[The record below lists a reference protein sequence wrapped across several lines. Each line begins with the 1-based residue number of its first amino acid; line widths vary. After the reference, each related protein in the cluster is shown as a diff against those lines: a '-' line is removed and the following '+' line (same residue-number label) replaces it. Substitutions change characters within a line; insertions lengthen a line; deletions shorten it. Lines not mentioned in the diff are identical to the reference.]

1 MTRIF
6 ISYDRDDRNFT
17 RQLAS
22 KLRRVFGQV
31 WFDENLYG
39 GEDWWNEIRRQI
51 ADCDIFIYLLT
62 EASAQ
67 SEYCQAEHA
76 EAERL
81 RKEVLPVRLS
91 AVNTVPS
98 FLQKIQYVDMSDGGL
113 TVENFTELTAAIK
126 QISDKIAED
135 NARLTHAE
143 TAKRHRS
150 ITLRWVILL
159 VVLAPLLLGGGV
171 LLAAPRPPFNGQ
183 IAYVTVTGKNHNNDI
198 YVVDGGFPWMIG
210 RYLHNNVHKIA
221 SQVENT
227 GIAWSLDGKRLLY
240 SAQTDGNI
248 ELYVMNADGS
258 DARRLTNT
266 PNAAEYEPTWSPDGR
281 QIAYTA
287 DLGNSNTDIFMMDAD
302 GQNARN
308 LTNTPNVA
316 EKQPAWGPLDTGVI
330 AFVSNKTRDWD
341 VYTMNTDGSNVVDLT
356 ANPNNPADDTMPS
369 WSPDGTQI
377 AFVSNRLRS
386 LGPISAKA
394 NEDIWVMGIDGS
406 RLLQFTRSPASDIAP
421 VWSPDGKQIVFASDR
436 DGDDDLYVVDSSDW
450 RKVAAVTDDTDN
462 TLFPVWRR

>member
-22 KLRRVFGQV
+22 RLRRVFGQV

-67 SEYCQAEHA
+67 SEYCKAEHA

-91 AVNTVPS
+91 TVNTIPS

-135 NARLTHAE
+135 NVRLTYAE
-143 TAKRHRS
+143 TARRHRS
-150 ITLRWVILL
+150 TTLRWVTLL

-171 LLAAPRPPFNGQ
+171 LLAAPRPPFSGQ
-183 IAYVTVTGKNHNNDI
+183 IAFMTGKPHNQDI
-198 YVVDGGFPWMIG
+198 YVVDGGVSWMIG
-210 RYLHNNVHKIA
+210 RYLHNNTHRIA
-221 SQVENT
+221 SQADDS
-227 GIAWSLDGKRLLY
+227 GIAWSPDGRRLLF
-240 SAQTDGNI
+240 SSQKDGNTD
-248 ELYVMNADGS
+248 LYVVNADGS
-258 DARRLTNT
+258 DEQRLTHT
-266 PNAAEYEPTWSPDGR
+266 PDAREYEPTWSPDGR

-287 DLGNSNTDIFMMDAD
+287 DLGGGNTEIFVMDAD

-308 LTNTPNVA
+308 LTNTPGVA

-341 VYTMNTDGSNVVDLT
+341 VYTMNTDGSSVVNLT
-356 ANPNNPADDTMPS
+356 VRPDADDTMPA

-377 AFVSNRLRS
+377 AFVSNRVRS
-386 LGPISAKA
+386 PNLINAKGS
-394 NEDIWVMGIDGS
+394 EDVWIMGVDGS
-406 RLLQFTRSPASDIAP
+406 RLVQLTRSVGADIAP
-421 VWSPDGKQIVFASDR
+421 SWSPDGKQIVFASDR
-436 DGDDDLYVVDSSDW
+436 DGDADLYVVDSSDW

-462 TLFPVWRR
+462 NLFPVWRH